1 MFEPDAFIVL
11 LLGAVTA
18 AATGLGAVPFLFMP
32 EMGQRWRALSSA
44 FAAGL
49 MLAACYGLV
58 LESWSYGVRPTLLGL
73 AAGAA
78 AVAIGQTLL
87 PKGAKES
94 IHFGALEGK
103 SARKALLLI
112 GVMFVHSGAEG
123 IGVGVAFGGGEG
135 LGLFTTAVIALQNIP
150 EGLAISLLV
159 VPRGGSVRRAA
170 WSSIFSSLPQPLL
183 AVPAFL
189 FVTLFKPLL
198 PIGLGLAAGAMLW
211 MTLRELLPDAFSDDS
226 RLQPLAVLL
235 AAAGG
240 GIALYSVTV

>member
-1 MFEPDAFIVL
+1 LEPNAWTVL
-11 LLGAVTA
+11 LLGAATA
-18 AATGLGAVPFLFMP
+18 AATGLGALPFLFVP
-32 EMGQRWRALSSA
+32 AMGRHWRALSSA

-49 MLAACYGLV
+49 MVAACCGLL
-58 LESWSYGVRPTLLGL
+58 LESWPHGERATLLGL
-73 AAGAA
+73 AAGTA
-78 AVAIGQTLL
+78 AVAIGRRLL
-87 PKGAKES
+87 PENAEES
-94 IHFGALEGK
+94 LHFGALSGT

-123 IGVGVAFGGGEG
+123 IGVGVAFGGGG
-135 LGLFTTAVIALQNIP
+135 QLGLFTTAVIALQNIP

-159 VPRGGSVRRAA
+159 VPRGGSVKRAA

-189 FVTLFKPLL
+189 FVTLFRPLL

-211 MTLRELLPDAFSDDS
+211 MTVRELLPDAFSDDS

>member
-1 MFEPDAFIVL
+1 MFEPDAWTVL
-11 LLGAVTA
+11 LLGAATA
-18 AATGLGAVPFLFMP
+18 AATGLGALPFLFVP
-32 EMGQRWRALSSA
+32 AMGRHWRALSSA

-49 MLAACYGLV
+49 MVAACYGLL
-58 LESWSYGVRPTLLGL
+58 LESWSHGERATLLGL
-73 AAGAA
+73 AAGVVVV
-78 AVAIGQTLL
+78 AVGQTLL
-87 PKGAKES
+87 PKEAKES
-94 IHFGALEGK
+94 LHFGALRGAN
-103 SARKALLLI
+103 ARKALFLI
-112 GVMFVHSGAEG
+112 GVMFLHSGAEG

-135 LGLFTTAVIALQNIP
+135 LGFFTTAVIALQNIP

-159 VPRGGSVRRAA
+159 VPRGGTVRRAA

-189 FVTLFKPLL
+189 FVTLFRPLL

-211 MTLRELLPDAFSDDS
+211 MTIRELLPDAFRDDS

-235 AAAGG
+235 AAAAG